1 MTQHKKVVE
10 ALRDCFARQDWNG
23 MLPMLTDDVERW
35 EVGAPKRTRGKREF
49 EDEMRPG
56 ENVTR
61 LADQLFRLVEEGNVV
76 VAEGKVQV
84 FKKDG
89 SVTDVQ
95 YCNVHEFEGE
105 RVKRITSYG
114 NVV

>member
-1 MTQHKKVVE
+1 
-10 ALRDCFARQDWNG
+10 
-23 MLPMLTDDVERW
+23 MLPMLTDDIERW
-35 EVGAPKRTRGKREF
+35 EVGAPKRTRGKLEF
-49 EDEMRPG
+49 ETEMRPSDD
-56 ENVTR
+56 VTR
-61 LADQLFRLVEEGNVV
+61 LTDQLLRLVEEGNVV

-89 SVTDVQ
+89 TVINVQ